1 MAIDVASFVASL
13 PSDAIRVRVKTALGT
28 LAYRKVGELVPS
40 DEPILTA
47 EGQPVVMRGNI
58 GAPSKHKTP
67 TAPPPPALSSLAA
80 NVASTPTAS
89 PPAQAQA
96 APVQYS
102 PPSSVIS
109 SNPQTPDELE
119 TQRIEELRA
128 IRRKRHPNNTLL
140 KEVKKNPTSEAVFD
154 LLMASLAEESELIEF
169 ERDRMIRL
177 GQSATLL
184 TEQRLKVI
192 RMMADGWAKKKNFAG
207 GNSIDIESP
216 AFGALFSFILE
227 TIRSSMEDAGMR
239 SEFIETVF
247 AKLSKRL
254 DDNWK
259 MEASLRIK
267 EKS

>member
-1 MAIDVASFVASL
+1 MALDVSAFVASL
-13 PSDAIRVRVKTALGT
+13 PPDAIRVRVKTALGT
-28 LAYRKVGELVPS
+28 LAYRKVEDLVSS
-40 DEPILTA
+40 DEPLLTN
-47 EGQPVVMRGNI
+47 EGTPVIMRGNI
-58 GAPSKHKTP
+58 GAPSKHK
-67 TAPPPPALSSLAA
+67 APAPQPALSSLAA
-80 NVASTPTAS
+80 NAASSQPQSSAAATP
-89 PPAQAQA
+89 Q
-96 APVQYS
+96 PVQYS
-102 PPSSVIS
+102 PPSAVIQ

-128 IRRKRHPNNTLL
+128 IRRKRHPANTLL

-177 GQSATLL
+177 GQPATLL

-192 RMMADGWAKKKNFAG
+192 RMMTDSWAKKKNFAG

-216 AFGALFSFILE
+216 AFGAVFSYILE
-227 TIRSSMEDAGMR
+227 TIRASMEDAGMR

-254 DDNWK
+254 DDSWK
-259 MEASLRIK
+259 MEAILRIK